1 MYQDLI
7 ESNRQQDIIKQEK
20 KKMEK
25 DEDDKRMAYIL
36 ERDQQILRK
45 QQEL

>member
-1 MYQDLI
+1 MI

-45 QQEL
+45 QKEL